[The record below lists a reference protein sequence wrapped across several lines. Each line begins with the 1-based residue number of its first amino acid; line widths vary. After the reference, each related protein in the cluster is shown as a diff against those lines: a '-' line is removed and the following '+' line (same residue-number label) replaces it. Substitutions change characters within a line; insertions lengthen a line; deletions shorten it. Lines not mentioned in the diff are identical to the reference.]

1 LFIIFACDYNYT
13 LIMAADGDEDFSKLS
28 LEERIV
34 HKNWKARVSAYE
46 ALQKQFSAAVDDKD
60 PIFAKYS
67 GYLKNFVT
75 ESNVFALEKGL
86 DAFVAFLTTGI
97 ISVKVAGNICPL
109 IVQKCLGSTK
119 KKIVEKAQELLML
132 LIELEKQEAVLNAL
146 VEGTQNKN
154 PKVISGS
161 LATATVALQLFGAKV
176 ITVKSILKVALPLLE
191 HRDKDVRENS
201 KIFIVECFKWC
212 GSAFKSQLES
222 VKPILLHELEAEFAK
237 FGSEVP
243 LPTRYLRSQVQA
255 AVSSDVVACESS
267 EPVAAVVREEV
278 DAWEFLDPVNVVAKL
293 PSNFFDQLK
302 SSKWLERKEILDM
315 LATLI
320 KANPRLDPSAQYGD
334 IVSELKNI
342 INKDSN
348 VNVVIA
354 AGKCLA
360 GLALGLRKKFAQFAT
375 MCIPVVLG
383 KFKEKK
389 ATVVGAMVEAIDAIA
404 KTVSLDSIV
413 EDISQALS
421 NKNPGVKVQTALFL
435 TRYFT
440 STAPPNKK
448 NLKLLIAP
456 LVKAIGESD
465 VEVRDAAASAI
476 GTLMKTVG
484 ESTLKPFIAEI
495 ADDHLKMNKIKEF
508 SEKCSPVEKQQSVVD
523 KPSVVPGISSSNA
536 KACESAPV
544 VQRPTAT
551 AKARVVKPVVKETE
565 LPQSQSKST
574 MVVPA
579 VKKIEE
585 NELTDEDS
593 AELVSSII
601 KGDTIRQMEPKQVP
615 VQAVVRF
622 MAKKKEAN
630 FQILNLKFELYAY
643 LATYCQFGPVAFR
656 LCLAECLDKI
666 ADPKHNNYVSK
677 VLSACAEALTLY
689 HVADEVLRAALE
701 YRNPK
706 TQSESF
712 SWLSNAIQQFGPNI
726 NVTNIVDF
734 AKKGLGATS
743 PVVRSAAIELV
754 GILHWYIGSEIGMLF
769 KSEKPAVLQMIE
781 TELKKYEG
789 REKPVANF
797 KQIRSQ
803 ATASRETGTTE
814 TADVAVVNDEEALT
828 DHPIPTTT
836 TTTTNLLP
844 RQDISEQITDALL
857 AEMEDKNWKVRLEAL
872 GKVQTIIS
880 EAKLINGKLAGLPS
894 VLKQRLADSNKNL
907 SQSAL
912 NICQLI
918 ATSGGPTVR
927 EHVRIIVP
935 GVIGLLTDSKPAI
948 RQNALSVLNCWVE
961 KTGIKELLTSEIIP
975 NALTSDSPILRAE
988 LLAWLNGK
996 LEAYQNKLPD
1006 ADLKLT
1012 VPLVYSFVEDR
1023 NPEVRKQA
1031 QSILL
1036 PLARVLGY
1044 DFMKNAASKLKPTS
1058 INQIQALLEKIRP
1071 NIIQRAVSPDS
1082 PDVEVCSESVKRVGG
1097 RGNPSVTSGRAKTS
1111 VAQSKE
1117 VVKKIGNADAVATSS
1132 SCYLID
1138 ANSKQQRFQD
1148 EKNLKLLKWQFSIPS
1163 PDHVEQL
1170 KSQLS
1175 VVCKPELLQLL
1186 FHADFKL
1193 QLKAVEMLNQVHFAR
1208 CIALGGTKGEPCHS
1222 SLEQNNELTFNCLDL
1237 ILKWCT
1243 LRFFETNPSVL
1254 MRCLDLIQS
1263 LLQMCVD
1270 RGYKMHDLEVASFLP
1285 YLLMKLGDQKDA
1297 VRTGAQNLVGII
1309 ASLSSPCK
1317 IFPYLIESCKV
1328 KNSRQRAQCLTLMG
1342 SMISTEGLSVCGS
1355 PPQAALKAIAA
1366 YIGDRDRYV
1375 RDVALN
1381 ALVSAHLQAG
1391 GEKLFK
1397 FLSNLNSKD
1406 RSMLEERIKRS
1417 SRASEDNNRTSE
1429 YFPVT
1434 ATSTPL
1440 RTVQT
1445 PVSTTSARNRG
1456 QSPEIERE
1464 LDKIFPL
1471 DFKWNVEALGF
1482 DPDENISLCS
1492 LELIEEDVDC
1502 TPFVYEFKA
1511 HKYESKITDQSVH
1524 ISAAL
1529 DAAIRQIISSDLS
1542 SSTLALL
1549 QLREIVKDEMKQTL
1563 LHGRI
1568 DSLYTAI
1575 ADQLRQMREIYDKA
1589 MKHDDQ
1595 TMEDFYRSVI
1605 TILLDIISVEELSKE
1620 ISPEAQK
1627 NLLAQLLAT
1636 LSFSGMN
1643 SLPESSNIQSS
1654 INLYGM
1660 KMMELYDPTKC
1671 VCALISLLRDTLRDG
1686 NNKADII
1693 GCVLRCLWKWGRL
1706 LPTFAHKLDLGPV
1719 LVEIHEF
1726 FNEFHSSKCSSNN
1739 DESMTF
1745 KTMKTILHE
1754 LGKQFGAERL
1764 LKQIEDEI
1772 ENSANSE
1779 DVKILRKLR
1788 QCCKDSS
1795 SASDGSSSCKTHQST
1810 DSAVQDANAQ
1820 VKCIIDK
1827 IGDVTTFREGIVEL
1841 HYFVEK
1847 NKNFNL
1853 QPHLKQ
1859 FGVELRN
1866 HIQRCLDNLSKNPS
1880 TVANYCDTSVSA
1892 GEKSNWDSNSSRGD
1906 FRKHVMKLNQLR
1918 EKYGLSVLEVESNTV
1933 TASPER
1939 LENSSS
1945 AFSADNTENSRKT
1958 SESEKIESLKK
1969 RFEAIKKSL
1978 NIE

>member
-1 LFIIFACDYNYT
+1 MNLFFQY
-13 LIMAADGDEDFSKLS
+13 
-28 LEERIV
+28 
-34 HKNWKARVSAYE
+34 
-46 ALQKQFSAAVDDKD
+46 
-60 PIFAKYS
+60 
-67 GYLKNFVT
+67 
-75 ESNVFALEKGL
+75 
-86 DAFVAFLTTGI
+86 
-97 ISVKVAGNICPL
+97 
-109 IVQKCLGSTK
+109 
-119 KKIVEKAQELLML
+119 
-132 LIELEKQEAVLNAL
+132 
-146 VEGTQNKN
+146 
-154 PKVISGS
+154 
-161 LATATVALQLFGAKV
+161 
-176 ITVKSILKVALPLLE
+176 
-191 HRDKDVRENS
+191 
-201 KIFIVECFKWC
+201 
-212 GSAFKSQLES
+212 
-222 VKPILLHELEAEFAK
+222 LHELEAEFAK

-255 AVSSDVVACESS
+255 AVSSNVVACESS

-334 IVSELKNI
+334 IVSELKN
-342 INKDSN
+342 
-348 VNVVIA
+348 
-354 AGKCLA
+354 
-360 GLALGLRKKFAQFAT
+360 
-375 MCIPVVLG
+375 
-383 KFKEKK
+383 
-389 ATVVGAMVEAIDAIA
+389 
-404 KTVSLDSIV
+404 
-413 EDISQALS
+413 
-421 NKNPGVKVQTALFL
+421 
-435 TRYFT
+435 
-440 STAPPNKK
+440 
-448 NLKLLIAP
+448 
-456 LVKAIGESD
+456 AIGESD

-484 ESTLKPFIAEI
+484 ESTLKPFITEI
-495 ADDHLKMNKIKEF
+495 ADDHLKMNK
-508 SEKCSPVEKQQSVVD
+508 
-523 KPSVVPGISSSNA
+523 
-536 KACESAPV
+536 
-544 VQRPTAT
+544 

-601 KGDTIRQMEPKQVP
+601 KGDVLKEFESSIWKDRLAALESINT
-615 VQAVVRF
+615 ATVVRF

-666 ADPKHNNYVSK
+666 ADSKHNNYVSK

-689 HVADEVLRAALE
+689 HVADE
-701 YRNPK
+701 
-706 TQSESF
+706 
-712 SWLSNAIQQFGPNI
+712 
-726 NVTNIVDF
+726 
-734 AKKGLGATS
+734 
-743 PVVRSAAIELV
+743 VVRSAAIELV

-814 TADVAVVNDEEALT
+814 TADVAVVNDEEAST
-828 DHPIPTTT
+828 DHPIPAAATTT
-836 TTTTNLLP
+836 SANLLP

-907 SQSAL
+907 VILLLLLLILCISQSAL

-935 GVIGLLTDSKPAI
+935 GVIGLLTDSKPAV

-996 LEAYQNKLPD
+996 LETYQNKLPD

-1044 DFMKNAASKLKPTS
+1044 DFMKNAASKLKVMHVNNPTS
-1058 INQIQALLEKIRP
+1058 INQIQTLLEKIRP
-1071 NIIQRAVSPDS
+1071 NIIQRAVSPDR
-1082 PDVEVCSESVKRVGG
+1082 PNVEVCTESVKRVGG
-1097 RGNPSVTSGRAKTS
+1097 RGNPSLTSGRAKTS

-1117 VVKKIGNADAVATSS
+1117 VVKKVGNADAVATSS

-1193 QLKAVEMLNQVHFAR
+1193 QLKAVEMLNQ
-1208 CIALGGTKGEPCHS
+1208 

-1375 RDVALN
+1375 RDAALN
-1381 ALVSAHLQAG
+1381 ALVSAHLQPG
-1391 GEKLFK
+1391 GEKL
-1397 FLSNLNSKD
+1397 KD

-1417 SRASEDNNRTSE
+1417 SRATGENSKTSE
-1429 YFPVT
+1429 YIPVT

-1511 HKYESKITDQSVH
+1511 HKYESKITDQSVY

-1549 QLREIVKDEMKQTL
+1549 Q
-1563 LHGRI
+1563 
-1568 DSLYTAI
+1568 
-1575 ADQLRQMREIYDKA
+1575 
-1589 MKHDDQ
+1589 
-1595 TMEDFYRSVI
+1595 
-1605 TILLDIISVEELSKE
+1605 IISVEELSKE

-1671 VCALISLLRDTLRDG
+1671 VCALISLLRDTLRNG

-1706 LPTFAHKLDLGPV
+1706 LPTFAHKLDLSPV

-1772 ENSANSE
+1772 ENPANSE

-1810 DSAVQDANAQ
+1810 DSAVQDVNAQ

-1827 IGDVTTFREGIVEL
+1827 IGDVTTFRK
-1841 HYFVEK
+1841 K

-1880 TVANYCDTSVSA
+1880 TVVNYCDTSMSA

-1933 TASPER
+1933 TASSER

-1958 SESEKIESLKK
+1958 SESEKIELLKK
-1969 RFEAIKKSL
+1969 RFEDIKKCL

>member
-34 HKNWKARVSAYE
+34 HKNWKARFSAYE

-60 PIFAKYS
+60 PIFAKNS

-86 DAFVAFLTTGI
+86 DAFAAFLTTGT
-97 ISVKVAGNICPL
+97 ISVKVAGNICPS

-161 LATATVALQLFGAKV
+161 LATATAALQFFGAKV

-201 KIFIVECFKWC
+201 KIFIVECYKWC

-222 VKPILLHELEAEFAK
+222 VKPILLNELEAEFSK
-237 FGSEVP
+237 FGNEVP
-243 LPTRYLRSQVQA
+243 LPTRYFRSQVQA
-255 AVSSDVVACESS
+255 TVSNDVVACESS
-267 EPVAAVVREEV
+267 SEPVATVVREEV

-348 VNVVIA
+348 VNVVVA

-389 ATVVGAMVEAIDAIA
+389 ATVVSAMVEAIDAIT
-404 KTVSLDSIV
+404 KTVSLDSII

-435 TRYFT
+435 TRYFA

-465 VEVRDAAASAI
+465 VEVRDAAAAAI
-476 GTLMKTVG
+476 GTLLKAVG
-484 ESTLKPFIAEI
+484 ESTLKPFITEI

-508 SEKCSPVEKQQSVVD
+508 SEKCSLVEKQSVID
-523 KPSVVPGISSSNA
+523 KPSVVPVISNA

-544 VQRPTAT
+544 AQRPTAT

-574 MVVPA
+574 MVMVPA
-579 VKKIEE
+579 VKKMEE

-601 KGDTIRQMEPKQVP
+601 KSDTIRQMEPKQVP

-666 ADPKHNNYVSK
+666 ADPKHNSYVSK
-677 VLSACAEALTLY
+677 VLSACAEALTIH

-712 SWLSNAIQQFGPNI
+712 SWLSSAIQQFGPNI

-797 KQIRSQ
+797 KQIPTQ
-803 ATASRETGTTE
+803 ATASREASTTE
-814 TADVAVVNDEEALT
+814 TANAAVVNDEEVST
-828 DHPIPTTT
+828 DHPITTTATTT

-935 GVIGLLTDSKPAI
+935 GVIGLLSDSKPTI

-996 LEAYQNKLPD
+996 LETYQNKLPD

-1036 PLARVLGY
+1036 PLTRVLGY

-1058 INQIQALLEKIRP
+1058 INQIQSLLEKIRP
-1071 NIIQRAVSPDS
+1071 NVIQRAVSPDN
-1082 PDVEVCSESVKRVGG
+1082 PEVEVCSESVKRVCG
-1097 RGNPSVTSGRAKTS
+1097 RGNPSVTSGRAKASAT
-1111 VAQSKE
+1111 QSKE
-1117 VVKKIGNADAVATSS
+1117 VVKKAGNTEAVVTSS

-1175 VVCKPELLQLL
+1175 AVCKPELLQLL
-1186 FHADFKL
+1186 FNVDFKL
-1193 QLKAVEMLNQVHFAR
+1193 QLKAVEMLNQ
-1208 CIALGGTKGEPCHS
+1208 
-1222 SLEQNNELTFNCLDL
+1222 SLEQNNELAFNCLDL

-1297 VRTGAQNLVGII
+1297 VRTVAQSLVGII
-1309 ASLSSPCK
+1309 ASLSLPCK

-1328 KNSRQRAQCLTLMG
+1328 KNSRQRAQCLMLMG
-1342 SMISTEGLSVCGS
+1342 SMISTEGLSICGS
-1355 PPQAALKAIAA
+1355 SPQVALKAIAA

-1375 RDVALN
+1375 RDAALN

-1417 SRASEDNNRTSE
+1417 SRTSDDNNRTSE
-1429 YFPVT
+1429 YCPVT

-1440 RTVQT
+1440 RSAQT
-1445 PVSTTSARNRG
+1445 PVSTISARNHG
-1456 QSPEIERE
+1456 QPPEIERQ

-1511 HKYESKITDQSVH
+1511 HKYEFKITDQSVH

-1575 ADQLRQMREIYDKA
+1575 ADQLEQLRDIYNNKM
-1589 MKHDDQ
+1589 MKQDDQ
-1595 TMEDFYRSVI
+1595 ALEDFYRSVI

-1620 ISPEAQK
+1620 ISPDVQK
-1627 NLLAQLLAT
+1627 NLLMQLLAT
-1636 LSFSGMN
+1636 LSFAGMN

-1654 INLYGM
+1654 INLYGI

-1686 NNKADII
+1686 NNKADIRR
-1693 GCVLRCLWKWGRL
+1693 CVLRCLWKWGRL
-1706 LPTFAHKLDLGPV
+1706 LPTFVHKLDLSPV
-1719 LVEIHEF
+1719 LMEIHDF
-1726 FNEFHSSKCSSNN
+1726 FNEFSSSKCCSNN
-1739 DESMTF
+1739 DESMAF

-1754 LGKQFGAERL
+1754 LGKQFGVERL
-1764 LKQIEDEI
+1764 LKQIDDEI

-1779 DVKILRKLR
+1779 DVKILQKLK

-1810 DSAVQDANAQ
+1810 DSAIEDLNAQ
-1820 VKCIIDK
+1820 VKCIIEK
-1827 IGDVTTFREGIVEL
+1827 IRDATTFREGIVEL

-1853 QPHLKQ
+1853 QPYLKQ
-1859 FGVELRN
+1859 FGIELRN

-1880 TVANYCDTSVSA
+1880 TVANYCDTSLSA
-1892 GEKSNWDSNSSRGD
+1892 GEKSNWDANSSRGD
-1906 FRKHVMKLNQLR
+1906 FKKHVMKLNQLR

-1933 TASPER
+1933 TTSPER

-1945 AFSADNTENSRKT
+1945 AFSADNIENNRKA

>member
-1 LFIIFACDYNYT
+1 
-13 LIMAADGDEDFSKLS
+13 MAADGDEDFSKLS

-34 HKNWKARVSAYE
+34 HKNWKARFSAYE
-46 ALQKQFSAAVDDKD
+46 ALQKQFAAAVDDKD

-86 DAFVAFLTTGI
+86 DAFAAFLTTGT
-97 ISVKVAGNICPL
+97 ISIKVAGNICPS

-119 KKIVEKAQELLML
+119 KKIVEKAQEVLML

-146 VEGTQNKN
+146 IEGTQNKN

-161 LATATVALQLFGAKV
+161 LATATAALQLFGAKV

-201 KIFIVECFKWC
+201 KIFIVECYKWC

-222 VKPILLHELEAEFAK
+222 VKPILLHELEAEFSK
-237 FGSEVP
+237 FGNEVP
-243 LPTRYLRSQVQA
+243 FPTRYFRSQVQA
-255 AVSSDVVACESS
+255 TVSNDVVACESS
-267 EPVAAVVREEV
+267 EPVATVVREEV

-348 VNVVIA
+348 VNVVTA

-360 GLALGLRKKFAQFAT
+360 GLALGLRKKFAQFAA

-389 ATVVGAMVEAIDAIA
+389 ATVVSAMVEAIDAIA
-404 KTVSLDSIV
+404 KTVSLDSII
-413 EDISQALS
+413 EDINQALS

-435 TRYFT
+435 TRYFA

-465 VEVRDAAASAI
+465 VEVRDAAAAAI
-476 GTLMKTVG
+476 GTLLKAVG
-484 ESTLKPFIAEI
+484 ESTLKPFITEI

-508 SEKCSPVEKQQSVVD
+508 SEKCSSVEKQTVMD
-523 KPSVVPGISSSNA
+523 KPSVVPVISNA

-544 VQRPTAT
+544 AQRPTAAT

-574 MVVPA
+574 MMVPA

-601 KGDTIRQMEPKQVP
+601 KGDVLKEFESSIWKDRLAALESINTTIRQMEPKQVP

-677 VLSACAEALTLY
+677 VLSACAEALTIH

-712 SWLSNAIQQFGPNI
+712 SWLSSAIQQFGPNI

-734 AKKGLGATS
+734 VKKGLGATS

-789 REKPVANF
+789 REKPVANS
-797 KQIRSQ
+797 KQIQTQ
-803 ATASRETGTTE
+803 AAAGREASTTE
-814 TADVAVVNDEEALT
+814 PTNAAVVNDEEAPT
-828 DHPIPTTT
+828 DHPVTTATTT
-836 TTTTNLLP
+836 TTTTTTTITTNLLP

-935 GVIGLLTDSKPAI
+935 GVIGLLSDSKPAI

-996 LEAYQNKLPD
+996 LETYQYKLPD

-1012 VPLVYSFVEDR
+1012 VPLVYGFVEDR

-1031 QSILL
+1031 QNILL
-1036 PLARVLGY
+1036 PLTRVLGY

-1058 INQIQALLEKIRP
+1058 VNQIQTLLEKIRP
-1071 NIIQRAVSPDS
+1071 NVIQRAITPDN
-1082 PDVEVCSESVKRVGG
+1082 PEVEVCSESVKRVCG
-1097 RGNPSVTSGRAKTS
+1097 RGNPSVTSGRAKAS

-1117 VVKKIGNADAVATSS
+1117 AVKKTGNTEAVVTSS
-1132 SCYLID
+1132 SCHLID
-1138 ANSKQQRFQD
+1138 ATSKQQRFQD

-1186 FHADFKL
+1186 FNVDFKL
-1193 QLKAVEMLNQVHFAR
+1193 QLKAVEMLSQ
-1208 CIALGGTKGEPCHS
+1208 
-1222 SLEQNNELTFNCLDL
+1222 SLEQNNELAFNCMDL

-1297 VRTGAQNLVGII
+1297 VRTAAQNLVGII

-1328 KNSRQRAQCLTLMG
+1328 KNSRQRAQCLMLMG
-1342 SMISTEGLSVCGS
+1342 SMISTGGLSVCGS
-1355 PPQAALKAIAA
+1355 TPQVALKAIAA
-1366 YIGDRDRYV
+1366 YIGDRDKYV
-1375 RDVALN
+1375 RDAALN
-1381 ALVSAHLQAG
+1381 TLVSAHLQAG

-1417 SRASEDNNRTSE
+1417 SRASDDNNRTSE

-1440 RTVQT
+1440 RSAQI
-1445 PVSTTSARNRG
+1445 PVSTISARNHG
-1456 QSPEIERE
+1456 QSPEIERK

-1511 HKYESKITDQSVH
+1511 HKYESKIIDQSIH

-1549 QLREIVKDEMKQTL
+1549 QLREIVKDEMKRTL

-1575 ADQLRQMREIYDKA
+1575 ADQLGQLREIYNNEV
-1589 MKHDDQ
+1589 MKQDDQ
-1595 TMEDFYRSVI
+1595 AMEDFYRSVV

-1620 ISPEAQK
+1620 ISPEVQK
-1627 NLLAQLLAT
+1627 NLLMQLLAT
-1636 LSFSGMN
+1636 LSFAGMN

-1654 INLYGM
+1654 INLYGI

-1686 NNKADII
+1686 NNKADIRR
-1693 GCVLRCLWKWGRL
+1693 CVLRCLWKWGRL
-1706 LPTFAHKLDLGPV
+1706 LPTFVNKLDLSPV
-1719 LVEIHEF
+1719 LVEIHDF
-1726 FNEFHSSKCSSNN
+1726 FNEFSSSKCCNNN
-1739 DESMTF
+1739 DESMAF

-1754 LGKQFGAERL
+1754 LGKQFGVERL
-1764 LKQIEDEI
+1764 LKQIDDEI
-1772 ENSANSE
+1772 ENSANGE
-1779 DVKILRKLR
+1779 DVKILQKLR

-1795 SASDGSSSCKTHQST
+1795 STSDGSSSSKTHQST
-1810 DSAVQDANAQ
+1810 DSAIEDVSAQ
-1820 VKCIIDK
+1820 VKRIVGK
-1827 IGDVTTFREGIVEL
+1827 IGDAATFREGIVEL

-1859 FGVELRN
+1859 FGIELRN

-1880 TVANYCDTSVSA
+1880 TVANYCDTSMNA
-1892 GEKSNWDSNSSRGD
+1892 GEKSNWDANSSRGD
-1906 FRKHVMKLNQLR
+1906 LKKHVMKLNQLR
-1918 EKYGLSVLEVESNTV
+1918 EKYGLSVLEVESNAV
-1933 TASPER
+1933 TTSPER

-1945 AFSADNTENSRKT
+1945 AFSADNTENSRKA

>member
-34 HKNWKARVSAYE
+34 HKNWKARFSAYE

-60 PIFAKYS
+60 PIFAKNS

-86 DAFVAFLTTGI
+86 DAFAAFLTTGT
-97 ISVKVAGNICPL
+97 ISVKVAGNICPS

-161 LATATVALQLFGAKV
+161 LATATAALQLFGAKV

-201 KIFIVECFKWC
+201 KIFIVECYKWC

-222 VKPILLHELEAEFAK
+222 VKPILLNELEAEFSK
-237 FGSEVP
+237 FGNEVP
-243 LPTRYLRSQVQA
+243 LPTRYFRSQVQA
-255 AVSSDVVACESS
+255 TVSNDVVACESS
-267 EPVAAVVREEV
+267 EPVATVVREEV

-389 ATVVGAMVEAIDAIA
+389 ATVVSAMVEAIDAIT
-404 KTVSLDSIV
+404 KTVLLDSII

-435 TRYFT
+435 TRYFA

-448 NLKLLIAP
+448 NLKLLIVP

-465 VEVRDAAASAI
+465 VEVRDAAAAAI
-476 GTLMKTVG
+476 GTLLKAVG
-484 ESTLKPFIAEI
+484 ESTLKPFITEI

-508 SEKCSPVEKQQSVVD
+508 SEKCSLVEKQSVID
-523 KPSVVPGISSSNA
+523 KPSVVPVISNA

-544 VQRPTAT
+544 AQRPTAAT
-551 AKARVVKPVVKETE
+551 AKARVVKPIVKETE

-574 MVVPA
+574 MVMVPA

-601 KGDTIRQMEPKQVP
+601 KSDTIRQMDPKQVP

-666 ADPKHNNYVSK
+666 ADPKHNSYVSK
-677 VLSACAEALTLY
+677 VLSACAEALTIH

-712 SWLSNAIQQFGPNI
+712 SWLSSAIQQFGPNI
-726 NVTNIVDF
+726 NVTNIVDY

-797 KQIRSQ
+797 KQIRTQS
-803 ATASRETGTTE
+803 TASREANTTE
-814 TADVAVVNDEEALT
+814 TANAAVVNDEEVST
-828 DHPIPTTT
+828 DHPITTATTT

-872 GKVQTIIS
+872 AKVQTIIS

-935 GVIGLLTDSKPAI
+935 GVIGLLSDSKPAI

-996 LEAYQNKLPD
+996 LEMYQNKLPD

-1036 PLARVLGY
+1036 PLTRVLGY

-1058 INQIQALLEKIRP
+1058 VNQIQTLLEKIRP
-1071 NIIQRAVSPDS
+1071 NIIQRAVSPDN
-1082 PDVEVCSESVKRVGG
+1082 PEVEVCSESVKRVCG
-1097 RGNPSVTSGRAKTS
+1097 RGNPSEA
-1111 VAQSKE
+1111 
-1117 VVKKIGNADAVATSS
+1117 VKKAGNTEAVVTSS

-1175 VVCKPELLQLL
+1175 AVCKPELLQLL
-1186 FHADFKL
+1186 FNVDFKL
-1193 QLKAVEMLNQVHFAR
+1193 QLKAVEMLNQ
-1208 CIALGGTKGEPCHS
+1208 
-1222 SLEQNNELTFNCLDL
+1222 SLEQNNELAFNCLDL

-1297 VRTGAQNLVGII
+1297 VRTVAQNLVGII
-1309 ASLSSPCK
+1309 ASLSLPCK

-1328 KNSRQRAQCLTLMG
+1328 KNSRQRAQCLMLMG
-1342 SMISTEGLSVCGS
+1342 SMISTEGLSICGS
-1355 PPQAALKAIAA
+1355 SPQVALKAIAA

-1375 RDVALN
+1375 RDAALN

-1417 SRASEDNNRTSE
+1417 SRTSDDNNRTSE
-1429 YFPVT
+1429 YCPVT

-1440 RTVQT
+1440 RSTQT
-1445 PVSTTSARNRG
+1445 PVSTISARNHG
-1456 QSPEIERE
+1456 QPPEIERE

-1492 LELIEEDVDC
+1492 LELIEQDVDC

-1511 HKYESKITDQSVH
+1511 HKYECKITDQSVH

-1575 ADQLRQMREIYDKA
+1575 ADQLGQLRDIYNNKM
-1589 MKHDDQ
+1589 MKQDDQ
-1595 TMEDFYRSVI
+1595 TLEDFYRSVI

-1620 ISPEAQK
+1620 ISPEVQK
-1627 NLLAQLLAT
+1627 NLLMQLLAT
-1636 LSFSGMN
+1636 LSFAGMN

-1654 INLYGM
+1654 INLYGI

-1686 NNKADII
+1686 NNKADIRR
-1693 GCVLRCLWKWGRL
+1693 CVLRCLWKWGRL
-1706 LPTFAHKLDLGPV
+1706 LPTFVHKLDLSPV
-1719 LVEIHEF
+1719 LMEIHDF
-1726 FNEFHSSKCSSNN
+1726 FNEFSSSKCCSNN
-1739 DESMTF
+1739 DESMAF

-1754 LGKQFGAERL
+1754 LGKQFGVERL
-1764 LKQIEDEI
+1764 LKQIDDEI

-1779 DVKILRKLR
+1779 DVKILQKLK

-1810 DSAVQDANAQ
+1810 DSAIEDVNAQ
-1820 VKCIIDK
+1820 VKCIIEK
-1827 IGDVTTFREGIVEL
+1827 IRDATTFREGIVEL

-1853 QPHLKQ
+1853 QPYLKQ
-1859 FGVELRN
+1859 FGIELRN

-1880 TVANYCDTSVSA
+1880 TVANYCDTSLSA
-1892 GEKSNWDSNSSRGD
+1892 GEKSNWDANSSRGD
-1906 FRKHVMKLNQLR
+1906 FKKHVMKLNQLR

-1933 TASPER
+1933 TTSPER

-1945 AFSADNTENSRKT
+1945 AFSADNSENNRKA

>member
-34 HKNWKARVSAYE
+34 HKNWKARFSAYE

-60 PIFAKYS
+60 PIFAKNS

-86 DAFVAFLTTGI
+86 DAFAAFLTTGT
-97 ISVKVAGNICPL
+97 ISVKVAGNICPS

-161 LATATVALQLFGAKV
+161 LATATAALQLFGAKV

-201 KIFIVECFKWC
+201 KIFIVECYKWC

-222 VKPILLHELEAEFAK
+222 VKPILLNELEAEFSK
-237 FGSEVP
+237 FGNEVP
-243 LPTRYLRSQVQA
+243 LPTRYFRSQVQA
-255 AVSSDVVACESS
+255 TVSNDVVACESS
-267 EPVAAVVREEV
+267 EPVATVVREEV

-334 IVSELKNI
+334 IVSELKN
-342 INKDSN
+342 
-348 VNVVIA
+348 
-354 AGKCLA
+354 
-360 GLALGLRKKFAQFAT
+360 
-375 MCIPVVLG
+375 
-383 KFKEKK
+383 
-389 ATVVGAMVEAIDAIA
+389 
-404 KTVSLDSIV
+404 
-413 EDISQALS
+413 
-421 NKNPGVKVQTALFL
+421 
-435 TRYFT
+435 
-440 STAPPNKK
+440 
-448 NLKLLIAP
+448 
-456 LVKAIGESD
+456 AIGESD
-465 VEVRDAAASAI
+465 VEVRDAAAAAI
-476 GTLMKTVG
+476 GTLLKAVG
-484 ESTLKPFIAEI
+484 ESTLKPFITEI
-495 ADDHLKMNKIKEF
+495 ADDHLKMNK
-508 SEKCSPVEKQQSVVD
+508 
-523 KPSVVPGISSSNA
+523 
-536 KACESAPV
+536 
-544 VQRPTAT
+544 
-551 AKARVVKPVVKETE
+551 
-565 LPQSQSKST
+565 
-574 MVVPA
+574 
-579 VKKIEE
+579 
-585 NELTDEDS
+585 
-593 AELVSSII
+593 
-601 KGDTIRQMEPKQVP
+601 TIRQMDPKQVP

-666 ADPKHNNYVSK
+666 ADPKHNSYVSK
-677 VLSACAEALTLY
+677 VLSACAEALTIH
-689 HVADEVLRAALE
+689 HVADE
-701 YRNPK
+701 
-706 TQSESF
+706 
-712 SWLSNAIQQFGPNI
+712 
-726 NVTNIVDF
+726 
-734 AKKGLGATS
+734 
-743 PVVRSAAIELV
+743 VVRSAAIELV

-781 TELKKYEG
+781 TELKK
-789 REKPVANF
+789 
-797 KQIRSQ
+797 
-803 ATASRETGTTE
+803 
-814 TADVAVVNDEEALT
+814 
-828 DHPIPTTT
+828 
-836 TTTTNLLP
+836 
-844 RQDISEQITDALL
+844 
-857 AEMEDKNWKVRLEAL
+857 
-872 GKVQTIIS
+872 
-880 EAKLINGKLAGLPS
+880 
-894 VLKQRLADSNKNL
+894 

-935 GVIGLLTDSKPAI
+935 GVIGLLSDSKPAI

-996 LEAYQNKLPD
+996 LEMYQNKLPD

-1036 PLARVLGY
+1036 PLTRVLGY

-1058 INQIQALLEKIRP
+1058 VNQIQTLLEKIRP
-1071 NIIQRAVSPDS
+1071 NIIQRAVSPDN
-1082 PDVEVCSESVKRVGG
+1082 PEVEVCSESVKRVCG
-1097 RGNPSVTSGRAKTS
+1097 RGNPSVTSGRAKAS
-1111 VAQSKE
+1111 AAQSKE
-1117 VVKKIGNADAVATSS
+1117 AVKKAGNTEAVVTSS

-1175 VVCKPELLQLL
+1175 AVCKPELLQLL
-1186 FHADFKL
+1186 FNVDFKL
-1193 QLKAVEMLNQVHFAR
+1193 QLKAVEMLNQ
-1208 CIALGGTKGEPCHS
+1208 
-1222 SLEQNNELTFNCLDL
+1222 SLEQNNELAFNCLDL

-1297 VRTGAQNLVGII
+1297 VRTVAQNLVGII
-1309 ASLSSPCK
+1309 ASLSLPCK

-1328 KNSRQRAQCLTLMG
+1328 KNSRQRAQCLMLMG
-1342 SMISTEGLSVCGS
+1342 SMISTEGLSICGS
-1355 PPQAALKAIAA
+1355 SPQVALKAIAA

-1375 RDVALN
+1375 RDAALN

-1417 SRASEDNNRTSE
+1417 SRTSDDNNRTSE
-1429 YFPVT
+1429 YCPVT

-1440 RTVQT
+1440 RSTQT
-1445 PVSTTSARNRG
+1445 PVSTISARNHG
-1456 QSPEIERE
+1456 QPPEIERE

-1492 LELIEEDVDC
+1492 LELIEQDVDC

-1511 HKYESKITDQSVH
+1511 HKYECKITDQSVH

-1575 ADQLRQMREIYDKA
+1575 ADQLGQLRDIYNNKM
-1589 MKHDDQ
+1589 MKQDDQ
-1595 TMEDFYRSVI
+1595 TLEDFYRSVI

-1620 ISPEAQK
+1620 ISPEVQK
-1627 NLLAQLLAT
+1627 NLLMQLLAT
-1636 LSFSGMN
+1636 LSFAGMN

-1654 INLYGM
+1654 INLYGI

-1686 NNKADII
+1686 NNKADIRR
-1693 GCVLRCLWKWGRL
+1693 CVLRCLWKWGRL
-1706 LPTFAHKLDLGPV
+1706 LPTFVHKLDLSPV
-1719 LVEIHEF
+1719 LMEIHDF
-1726 FNEFHSSKCSSNN
+1726 FNEFSSSKCCSNN
-1739 DESMTF
+1739 DESMAF

-1754 LGKQFGAERL
+1754 LGKQFGVERL
-1764 LKQIEDEI
+1764 LKQIDDEI

-1779 DVKILRKLR
+1779 DVKILQKLK

-1810 DSAVQDANAQ
+1810 DSAIEDVNAQ
-1820 VKCIIDK
+1820 VKCIIEK
-1827 IGDVTTFREGIVEL
+1827 IRDATTFREGIVEL

-1853 QPHLKQ
+1853 QPYLKQ
-1859 FGVELRN
+1859 FGIELRN

-1880 TVANYCDTSVSA
+1880 TVANYCDTSLSA
-1892 GEKSNWDSNSSRGD
+1892 GEKSNWDANSSRGD
-1906 FRKHVMKLNQLR
+1906 FKKHVMKLNQLR

-1933 TASPER
+1933 TTSPER

-1945 AFSADNTENSRKT
+1945 AFSADNSENNRKA

>member
-1 LFIIFACDYNYT
+1 
-13 LIMAADGDEDFSKLS
+13 MAADGDEDFSKLL

-60 PIFAKYS
+60 PIFAKYT

-97 ISVKVAGNICPL
+97 ISVK
-109 IVQKCLGSTK
+109 
-119 KKIVEKAQELLML
+119 
-132 LIELEKQEAVLNAL
+132 
-146 VEGTQNKN
+146 
-154 PKVISGS
+154 
-161 LATATVALQLFGAKV
+161 LFGAKV

-334 IVSELKNI
+334 IVSELKN
-342 INKDSN
+342 
-348 VNVVIA
+348 
-354 AGKCLA
+354 
-360 GLALGLRKKFAQFAT
+360 
-375 MCIPVVLG
+375 
-383 KFKEKK
+383 
-389 ATVVGAMVEAIDAIA
+389 
-404 KTVSLDSIV
+404 
-413 EDISQALS
+413 
-421 NKNPGVKVQTALFL
+421 
-435 TRYFT
+435 
-440 STAPPNKK
+440 
-448 NLKLLIAP
+448 
-456 LVKAIGESD
+456 AIGESD

-495 ADDHLKMNKIKEF
+495 ADDHLKMNK
-508 SEKCSPVEKQQSVVD
+508 
-523 KPSVVPGISSSNA
+523 
-536 KACESAPV
+536 
-544 VQRPTAT
+544 
-551 AKARVVKPVVKETE
+551 
-565 LPQSQSKST
+565 
-574 MVVPA
+574 
-579 VKKIEE
+579 
-585 NELTDEDS
+585 
-593 AELVSSII
+593 
-601 KGDTIRQMEPKQVP
+601 TIRQMEPKQVP

-689 HVADEVLRAALE
+689 HVADEV
-701 YRNPK
+701 
-706 TQSESF
+706 
-712 SWLSNAIQQFGPNI
+712 
-726 NVTNIVDF
+726 
-734 AKKGLGATS
+734 
-743 PVVRSAAIELV
+743 VRSAAIELV

-781 TELKKYEG
+781 TELKK
-789 REKPVANF
+789 
-797 KQIRSQ
+797 
-803 ATASRETGTTE
+803 
-814 TADVAVVNDEEALT
+814 
-828 DHPIPTTT
+828 
-836 TTTTNLLP
+836 
-844 RQDISEQITDALL
+844 
-857 AEMEDKNWKVRLEAL
+857 
-872 GKVQTIIS
+872 
-880 EAKLINGKLAGLPS
+880 
-894 VLKQRLADSNKNL
+894 

-1044 DFMKNAASKLKPTS
+1044 DFMKNAASKLKVMHVNNPTS

-1111 VAQSKE
+1111 VAQSK
-1117 VVKKIGNADAVATSS
+1117 
-1132 SCYLID
+1132 
-1138 ANSKQQRFQD
+1138 
-1148 EKNLKLLKWQFSIPS
+1148 LLKWQFSIPS

-1193 QLKAVEMLNQVHFAR
+1193 QLKAVEMLNQ
-1208 CIALGGTKGEPCHS
+1208 

-1366 YIGDRDRYV
+1366 YIGDRDR
-1375 RDVALN
+1375 
-1381 ALVSAHLQAG
+1381 
-1391 GEKLFK
+1391 
-1397 FLSNLNSKD
+1397 
-1406 RSMLEERIKRS
+1406 
-1417 SRASEDNNRTSE
+1417 
-1429 YFPVT
+1429 
-1434 ATSTPL
+1434 
-1440 RTVQT
+1440 
-1445 PVSTTSARNRG
+1445 
-1456 QSPEIERE
+1456 
-1464 LDKIFPL
+1464 L

-1549 QLREIVKDEMKQTL
+1549 Q
-1563 LHGRI
+1563 
-1568 DSLYTAI
+1568 
-1575 ADQLRQMREIYDKA
+1575 
-1589 MKHDDQ
+1589 
-1595 TMEDFYRSVI
+1595 
-1605 TILLDIISVEELSKE
+1605 IISVEELSKE

-1693 GCVLRCLWKWGRL
+1693 GCVLR
-1706 LPTFAHKLDLGPV
+1706 
-1719 LVEIHEF
+1719 
-1726 FNEFHSSKCSSNN
+1726 
-1739 DESMTF
+1739 
-1745 KTMKTILHE
+1745 
-1754 LGKQFGAERL
+1754 L

-1827 IGDVTTFREGIVEL
+1827 IGDVTTFRE
-1841 HYFVEK
+1841 
-1847 NKNFNL
+1847 
-1853 QPHLKQ
+1853 
-1859 FGVELRN
+1859 
-1866 HIQRCLDNLSKNPS
+1866 
-1880 TVANYCDTSVSA
+1880 
-1892 GEKSNWDSNSSRGD
+1892 
-1906 FRKHVMKLNQLR
+1906 
-1918 EKYGLSVLEVESNTV
+1918 VESNTV

>member
-1 LFIIFACDYNYT
+1 
-13 LIMAADGDEDFSKLS
+13 MAADGDEDFSKLS

-34 HKNWKARVSAYE
+34 HKNWKARFSAYE
-46 ALQKQFSAAVDDKD
+46 ALQKQFAAAVDDKD

-86 DAFVAFLTTGI
+86 DAFAAFLTTGT
-97 ISVKVAGNICPL
+97 ISIKVAGNICPS

-119 KKIVEKAQELLML
+119 KKIVEKAQEVLML

-146 VEGTQNKN
+146 IEGTQNKN

-161 LATATVALQLFGAKV
+161 LATATAALQLFGAKV

-201 KIFIVECFKWC
+201 KIFIVECYKWC

-222 VKPILLHELEAEFAK
+222 VKPILLHELEAEFSK
-237 FGSEVP
+237 FGNEVP
-243 LPTRYLRSQVQA
+243 FPTRYFRSQVQA
-255 AVSSDVVACESS
+255 TVSNDVVACESS
-267 EPVAAVVREEV
+267 ESVATVVREEV

-348 VNVVIA
+348 VNVVTA

-360 GLALGLRKKFAQFAT
+360 GLALGLRKKFAQFAA

-389 ATVVGAMVEAIDAIA
+389 ATVVSAMVEAIDAIA
-404 KTVSLDSIV
+404 KTVSLDSII
-413 EDISQALS
+413 EDINQALS

-435 TRYFT
+435 TRYFA

-465 VEVRDAAASAI
+465 VEVRDAAAAAI
-476 GTLMKTVG
+476 GTLLKAVG
-484 ESTLKPFIAEI
+484 ESTLKPFITEI

-508 SEKCSPVEKQQSVVD
+508 SEKCSSVEKQTVMD
-523 KPSVVPGISSSNA
+523 KPSVVPVISNA

-544 VQRPTAT
+544 AQRPTAAT

-574 MVVPA
+574 MMVPA

-677 VLSACAEALTLY
+677 VLSACAEALTIH

-712 SWLSNAIQQFGPNI
+712 SWLSSAIQQFGPNI

-734 AKKGLGATS
+734 VKKGLGATS

-789 REKPVANF
+789 REKPVANS
-797 KQIRSQ
+797 KQIQTQ
-803 ATASRETGTTE
+803 AAAGREASTTE
-814 TADVAVVNDEEALT
+814 PTNAAVVNDEEAPT
-828 DHPIPTTT
+828 DHPVTTATTT
-836 TTTTNLLP
+836 TTTITTNLLP

-935 GVIGLLTDSKPAI
+935 GVIGLLSDSKPAI

-996 LEAYQNKLPD
+996 LETYQYKLPD

-1012 VPLVYSFVEDR
+1012 VPLVYGFVEDR

-1031 QSILL
+1031 QNILL
-1036 PLARVLGY
+1036 PLTRVLGY

-1058 INQIQALLEKIRP
+1058 VNQIQTLLEKIRP
-1071 NIIQRAVSPDS
+1071 NVIQRAITPDN
-1082 PDVEVCSESVKRVGG
+1082 PEVEVCSESVKRVCG
-1097 RGNPSVTSGRAKTS
+1097 RGNPSVTSGRAKAS

-1117 VVKKIGNADAVATSS
+1117 AVKKAGNTEAVVTSS
-1132 SCYLID
+1132 SCHLID
-1138 ANSKQQRFQD
+1138 ATSKQQRFQD

-1186 FHADFKL
+1186 FNVDFKL
-1193 QLKAVEMLNQVHFAR
+1193 QLKAVEMLSQ
-1208 CIALGGTKGEPCHS
+1208 
-1222 SLEQNNELTFNCLDL
+1222 SLEQNNELAFNCMDL

-1297 VRTGAQNLVGII
+1297 VRTAAQNLVGII

-1328 KNSRQRAQCLTLMG
+1328 KNSRQRAQCLMLMG
-1342 SMISTEGLSVCGS
+1342 SMISTGGLSVCGS
-1355 PPQAALKAIAA
+1355 TPQVALKAIAA
-1366 YIGDRDRYV
+1366 YIGDRDKYV
-1375 RDVALN
+1375 RDAALN
-1381 ALVSAHLQAG
+1381 TLVSAHLQAG

-1417 SRASEDNNRTSE
+1417 SRASDDNNRTSE

-1440 RTVQT
+1440 RSAQI
-1445 PVSTTSARNRG
+1445 PVSTISARNHG
-1456 QSPEIERE
+1456 QSPEIERK

-1511 HKYESKITDQSVH
+1511 HKYESKIIDQSIH

-1549 QLREIVKDEMKQTL
+1549 QLREIVKDEMKRTL

-1575 ADQLRQMREIYDKA
+1575 ADQLGQLREIYNNEV
-1589 MKHDDQ
+1589 MKQDDQ
-1595 TMEDFYRSVI
+1595 AMEDFYRSVV

-1620 ISPEAQK
+1620 ISPEVQK
-1627 NLLAQLLAT
+1627 NLLMQLLAT
-1636 LSFSGMN
+1636 LSFAGMN

-1654 INLYGM
+1654 INLYGI

-1686 NNKADII
+1686 NNKADIRR
-1693 GCVLRCLWKWGRL
+1693 CVLRCLWKWGRL
-1706 LPTFAHKLDLGPV
+1706 LPTFVNKLDLSPV
-1719 LVEIHEF
+1719 LVEIHDF
-1726 FNEFHSSKCSSNN
+1726 FNEFSTN
-1739 DESMTF
+1739 
-1745 KTMKTILHE
+1745 
-1754 LGKQFGAERL
+1754 G
-1764 LKQIEDEI
+1764 
-1772 ENSANSE
+1772 E
-1779 DVKILRKLR
+1779 DVKILQKLR

-1795 SASDGSSSCKTHQST
+1795 STSDGSSSSKTHQST
-1810 DSAVQDANAQ
+1810 DSAIEDVSAQ
-1820 VKCIIDK
+1820 VKRIVGK
-1827 IGDVTTFREGIVEL
+1827 IGDAATFREGIVEL

-1859 FGVELRN
+1859 FGIELRN

-1880 TVANYCDTSVSA
+1880 TVANYCDTSMNA
-1892 GEKSNWDSNSSRGD
+1892 GEKSNWDANSSRGD
-1906 FRKHVMKLNQLR
+1906 LKKHVMKLNQLR
-1918 EKYGLSVLEVESNTV
+1918 EKYGLSVLEVESNAV
-1933 TASPER
+1933 TTSPER

-1945 AFSADNTENSRKT
+1945 AFSADNTENSRKA

>member
-1 LFIIFACDYNYT
+1 
-13 LIMAADGDEDFSKLS
+13 MAADGDEDFSKLS

-46 ALQKQFSAAVDDKD
+46 ALQKQFSATVDDKD

-86 DAFVAFLTTGI
+86 DAFVAFLTTGT

-161 LATATVALQLFGAKV
+161 LATAAVALQLFGAKV
-176 ITVKSILKVALPLLE
+176 VTVKSILKVALPLLE

-255 AVSSDVVACESS
+255 AVSSNVVACESS

-348 VNVVIA
+348 VNVVIV

-484 ESTLKPFIAEI
+484 ESTLKPFITEI

-523 KPSVVPGISSSNA
+523 RPSVVSGISSSNA
-536 KACESAPV
+536 KLCKSAPV

-601 KGDTIRQMEPKQVP
+601 KVRYGKIVWLHWKALTRQTIRQMEPKQVP

-666 ADPKHNNYVSK
+666 ADSKHNNYVSK

-689 HVADEVLRAALE
+689 HVADE
-701 YRNPK
+701 
-706 TQSESF
+706 
-712 SWLSNAIQQFGPNI
+712 
-726 NVTNIVDF
+726 
-734 AKKGLGATS
+734 
-743 PVVRSAAIELV
+743 VVRSAAIELV

-814 TADVAVVNDEEALT
+814 TADVAVVNDEEAST
-828 DHPIPTTT
+828 DHPIPATTNTTAATTT
-836 TTTTNLLP
+836 SANLLP

-935 GVIGLLTDSKPAI
+935 GVIGLLTDSKPAV

-996 LEAYQNKLPD
+996 LETYQNKLPD

-1058 INQIQALLEKIRP
+1058 INQIQTLLEKIRP
-1071 NIIQRAVSPDS
+1071 NIIQRAVSPDR
-1082 PDVEVCSESVKRVGG
+1082 PNVEVCSESVKRVGG
-1097 RGNPSVTSGRAKTS
+1097 RGNPSLTSGRAKTS

-1117 VVKKIGNADAVATSS
+1117 VVKKVGNADAVATSS

-1193 QLKAVEMLNQVHFAR
+1193 QLKAVEMLNQVRFAR
-1208 CIALGGTKGEPCHS
+1208 FIALGGTKREPCHS

-1375 RDVALN
+1375 RDAALN
-1381 ALVSAHLQAG
+1381 ALVSAHLQPG

-1417 SRASEDNNRTSE
+1417 SRATGENSKTSE
-1429 YFPVT
+1429 YIPVT

-1511 HKYESKITDQSVH
+1511 HKYESKITDQSVY

-1575 ADQLRQMREIYDKA
+1575 ADQLRQMREIYDEA
-1589 MKHDDQ
+1589 MKQDDQ
-1595 TMEDFYRSVI
+1595 TMEDFYRSMV

-1671 VCALISLLRDTLRDG
+1671 VCALISLLRDTLRNG

-1706 LPTFAHKLDLGPV
+1706 LPTFAHKLDLSPV

-1772 ENSANSE
+1772 ENPANSE

-1810 DSAVQDANAQ
+1810 DSAVQDVNAQ

-1827 IGDVTTFREGIVEL
+1827 IGDVTTFRKGIVEL

-1880 TVANYCDTSVSA
+1880 TVVNYCDTSMSA

-1933 TASPER
+1933 TASSER

-1958 SESEKIESLKK
+1958 SESEKIELLKK
-1969 RFEAIKKSL
+1969 RFEDIKKCL